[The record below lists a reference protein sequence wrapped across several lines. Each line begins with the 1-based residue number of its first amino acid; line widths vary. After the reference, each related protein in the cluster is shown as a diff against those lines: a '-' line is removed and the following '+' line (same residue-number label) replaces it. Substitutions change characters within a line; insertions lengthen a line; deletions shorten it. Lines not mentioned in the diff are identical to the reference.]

1 MENNTKNTKDA
12 VLFVKVSDEEKA
24 ELQEIVDKNG
34 EMTVSRFVREA
45 IREKFLEAIRAA
57 AERREQD
64 GEG

>member
-12 VLFVKVSDEEKA
+12 VLFVKVSEEEKS

-45 IREKFLEAIRAA
+45 IREKIERLGNAA
-57 AERREQD
+57 AA
-64 GEG
+64 